1 MRIMDF
7 KMERQG
13 LIEVGQEVEI
23 SEGIVG
29 ANYYYTILPAVAMSG
44 NFRYNERLS
53 ARKGIVKS
61 IDQTDRGFFVK
72 VEFNE

>member
-1 MRIMDF
+1 MRIMEF

-13 LIEVGQEVEI
+13 LIESGQEVEI

-29 ANYYYTILPAVAMSG
+29 SNYYYTILPAVAMSG

-61 IDQTDRGFFVK
+61 IEQTERGFFVV
-72 VEFNE
+72 VEFDE

>member
-13 LIEVGQEVEI
+13 LIETGQEVEI

-29 ANYYYTILPAVAMSG
+29 SNYYYTILPAVAMSG
-44 NFRYNERLS
+44 NFRYNERLT

-61 IDQTDRGFFVK
+61 IDETPRGFFVV
-72 VEFNE
+72 VEFDE

>member
-1 MRIMDF
+1 MRIMEF

-13 LIEVGQEVEI
+13 LIESGQEVEI

-29 ANYYYTILPAVAMSG
+29 SNYYYTILPAVAMSG

-61 IDQTDRGFFVK
+61 IDQTDRGFFVV
-72 VEFNE
+72 VEFDE